1 MKHALAS
8 IIGVAALLAGCVG
21 VNPHAVN
28 AEFEKD
34 ILRREAAYR
43 LKPQDAISVTVVAQ
57 PGFSQTPVVVKS
69 DGYIDLLLGRFLV
82 GGMTTAEAE
91 ETIRTQQKEFQNVAL
106 RIVVALVTPAPE
118 VVWVGGE
125 VGRPGV
131 VTLRSGMSAMEA
143 VFEAGGNLPSGK
155 LREILLIRQGPDRT
169 RHIRYVNL
177 KIKEEDLTLLPRDM
191 VYVPRTAVANVATFL
206 DQYFYQLTPIAYI
219 TPVLMY
225 SSLGPY

>member
-1 MKHALAS
+1 VRHVLAS
-8 IIGVAALLAGCVG
+8 LIGVGALLAGCAG

-43 LKPQDAISVTVVAQ
+43 LKPQDSISVTVVAQ
-57 PGFSQTPVVVKS
+57 PGFSQTPVVVKD

-82 GGMTTAEAE
+82 AGMTTAEAE
-91 ETIRTQQKEFQNVAL
+91 QTIAAQQKEFPNVPP

-118 VVWVGGE
+118 VVWVAGE
-125 VGRPGV
+125 VQRPNF
-131 VTLRSGMSAMEA
+131 VTLRPGMSALEA

-155 LREILLIRQGPDRT
+155 LRKILLIRQGPDHT
-169 RHIRYVNL
+169 RHVRYVNL

-191 VYVPRTAVANVATFL
+191 IYVPRTVVANIATFL
-206 DQYFYQLTPIAYI
+206 DQYFYRLTPVSYI

-225 SSLGPY
+225 SGLGAY